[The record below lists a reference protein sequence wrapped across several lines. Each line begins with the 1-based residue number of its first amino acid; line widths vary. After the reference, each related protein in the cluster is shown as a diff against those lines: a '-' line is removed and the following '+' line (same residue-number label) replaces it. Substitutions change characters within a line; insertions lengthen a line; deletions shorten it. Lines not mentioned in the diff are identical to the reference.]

1 MPART
6 TAVAAATPLK
16 AQLSPWLTQAFA
28 AEGLD
33 AQRFMDRFL
42 QWKQIGEDESYF
54 FGKDALNLRSK
65 LIRHVHMV
73 PLASP
78 QDLAKW
84 DTNWQRGRK
93 RASDR
98 FLFYVDGAR
107 HGYLLLY
114 IVNDPGAHDFLNS
127 PSPDSQAV
135 RKAMQ
140 TMADQF
146 YHFGVVTDGKTER

>member
-6 TAVAAATPLK
+6 TVVAAATPLK

-28 AEGLD
+28 AEGVD
-33 AQRFMDRFL
+33 AQRFMDRFV
-42 QWKQIGEDESYF
+42 QWKQAGEDESYF

-78 QDLAKW
+78 QALAAW
-84 DTNWQRGRK
+84 DTNWQRRRK
-93 RASDR
+93 RVSDR

-127 PSPDSQAV
+127 ANPASRAV
-135 RKAMQ
+135 RQAMQ
-140 TMADQF
+140 KMADQF
-146 YHFGVVTDGKTER
+146 YHFGIVTEGKVDS